1 MRKVSVVKRCGWKGR
16 GLVKVCRRRE
26 YGFAVCLSRG
36 EKKKKGKKRF
46 GLACMTETVPNY
58 AGEVAVVGSQSS
70 ARSGR
75 VSVVGG

>member
-36 EKKKKGKKRF
+36 EKKKKGKKDLDLR
-46 GLACMTETVPNY
+46 A
-58 AGEVAVVGSQSS
+58 
-70 ARSGR
+70 
-75 VSVVGG
+75 